1 MRRHAVSTC
10 LQSDAIETYKGH
22 PKMRRLEDLA
32 RGLSATALVIALL
45 FGVGIA
51 ARAAANE
58 QDGVVVTLAYDSGTQ
73 MLFKAYAR
81 GLYQSS
87 NGGRS
92 WQKIEISALEDGR
105 IASVAISPV
114 TKGVM
119 YIAGP
124 GTGVLRT
131 EDGGHSWIER
141 NGGLPGRD
149 VIAVAA
155 HATQPDTVYIVV
167 HDQGVYRSQDAGRS
181 WRLMERGSQG
191 GIRQLIHSD
200 MPGSMQTGWLFA
212 ATPKGIRRN
221 MDCFCLWQDAGK
233 LESEAYSVTY
243 DPGHPEHLYAAT
255 EKGLFRSS
263 DGGENWV
270 QMTSPGSKA
279 VALAFARTG
288 TLYAAND
295 EGIFRSEDNG
305 GSWNQVN
312 A

>member
-1 MRRHAVSTC
+1 MRRF
-10 LQSDAIETYKGH
+10 
-22 PKMRRLEDLA
+22 EDLA

-45 FGVGIA
+45 FGVGIPG
-51 ARAAANE
+51 RAAANE
-58 QDGVVVTLAYDSGTQ
+58 QDGGVVTLAYDSGTQ
-73 MLFKAYAR
+73 TLFKAYAR

-87 NGGRS
+87 NGGQS

-105 IASVAISPV
+105 IASVAVSPT

-124 GTGVLRT
+124 GTDVLRT

-141 NGGLPGRD
+141 NEGLPSRD

-155 HATQPDTVYIVV
+155 HATQPDTVYVVV

-243 DPGHPEHLYAAT
+243 DPGRPEHIYAAT
-255 EKGLFRSS
+255 ERGLFRST

-270 QMTSPGSKA
+270 QTTYPGSKV

-288 TLYAAND
+288 TLYAVND
-295 EGIFRSEDNG
+295 EGILFRSEDNG
-305 GSWNQVN
+305 GTWNQVN

>member
-1 MRRHAVSTC
+1 
-10 LQSDAIETYKGH
+10 
-22 PKMRRLEDLA
+22 MRRLEDLA
-32 RGLSATALVIALL
+32 RGVGAAVLAIALL
-45 FGVGIA
+45 FGAGVP
-51 ARAAANE
+51 ARAAAIA
-58 QDGVVVTLAYDSGTQ
+58 QDGGVVSLAYDSRAQT
-73 MLFKAYAR
+73 LFKAYAR
-81 GLYQSS
+81 GLHQSS
-87 NGGRS
+87 DGGRS
-92 WQKIEISALEDGR
+92 WQKIEIPALEDGR
-105 IASVAISPV
+105 IASAAVSPA

-141 NGGLPGRD
+141 NEGLPSRD

-155 HATQPDTVYIVV
+155 HATQPDTVYVVV
-167 HDQGVYRSQDAGRS
+167 HDQGVYRSQDAGKS
-181 WRLMERGSQG
+181 WRLMERGSRG

-243 DPGHPEHLYAAT
+243 DPGHPDHLYAAT

-295 EGIFRSEDNG
+295 EGILFRSEDNG

>member
-1 MRRHAVSTC
+1 
-10 LQSDAIETYKGH
+10 
-22 PKMRRLEDLA
+22 MRRLEDLA
-32 RGLSATALVIALL
+32 RGVGAAVLAIALL
-45 FGVGIA
+45 FGAGA
-51 ARAAANE
+51 SARAGAIA
-58 QDGVVVTLAYDSGTQ
+58 QDGGVVSLAYDSRAQT
-73 MLFKAYAR
+73 LFKAHAR

-105 IASVAISPV
+105 IASVAVSPA

-131 EDGGHSWIER
+131 EDAGHSWIER
-141 NGGLPGRD
+141 NEGLPSRD
-149 VIAVAA
+149 VIAIAA
-155 HATQPDTVYIVV
+155 HATQPDTVYVVV
-167 HDQGVYRSQDAGRS
+167 HDQGVYRSQDAGKS

-191 GIRQLIHSD
+191 GIRQLLHSD

-233 LESEAYSVTY
+233 LKSEAYSVTY
-243 DPGHPEHLYAAT
+243 DPGHPDHLYAAT

-288 TLYAAND
+288 TLYAVND
-295 EGIFRSEDNG
+295 EGILFRSEDNG
-305 GSWNQVN
+305 GTWNQVN

>member
-1 MRRHAVSTC
+1 
-10 LQSDAIETYKGH
+10 
-22 PKMRRLEDLA
+22 MRRLEDLA
-32 RGLSATALVIALL
+32 RGLGATALVIALL
-45 FGVGIA
+45 FGVGVA
-51 ARAAANE
+51 ARAAVNE
-58 QDGVVVTLAYDSGTQ
+58 HDGGVVTLAYDSGTQ
-73 MLFKAYAR
+73 TLFKAYAR
-81 GLYQSS
+81 GLYRSS
-87 NGGRS
+87 DGGRN
-92 WQKIEISALEDGR
+92 WQKIEILALKDGQ
-105 IASVAISPV
+105 IASVAVSPV

-141 NGGLPGRD
+141 NEGLPSRD

-155 HATQPDTVYIVV
+155 HATQPDSVYIVV
-167 HDQGVYRSQDAGRS
+167 HDQGVYRSQDAGKN

-221 MDCFCLWQDAGK
+221 MDCFCLWQNAGK

-243 DPGHPEHLYAAT
+243 DPGRPEHIYAAT
-255 EKGLFRSS
+255 ENGLFRST
-263 DGGENWV
+263 DGGENWI
-270 QMTSPGSKA
+270 QTASPDSKV

-288 TLYAAND
+288 TLYAVNE
-295 EGIFRSEDNG
+295 EGILFRSEDNG
-305 GSWNQVN
+305 GAWNQVN